1 MHDTVRQ
8 SIIKAGGFD
17 GMRFRLHFVVLFA
30 AAAVA
35 ILSIAM
41 RAADTLPAQLSDDAF
56 WKFIDTS
63 SESGGVFQ
71 SENFLSNE
79 TGFQAVIPALQQIA
93 KPGGVYMGVG
103 PEQNFTYIAGIR
115 PKIAFIIDIRR
126 QNMIE
131 HMIYKAVFEMSPDR
145 ADFVSRMFSLKRPAG
160 LTDKSTV
167 SELFNA
173 YDAAEPIGN
182 EAFEKNLQDIKD
194 LLVKKHKFGLTS
206 EDLAD
211 LTHVYTVFRTFGPEI
226 DYNSGSFRGGRGR
239 RGGMPNYLELM
250 EATDLKGQ
258 HRSYLANE
266 ENYRFLRELETKN
279 LIVPLTG
286 DFGGPKAIRAVG
298 RYLKDHG
305 ATVTAFYL
313 SNVEQYLFQGNG
325 NQNGGW
331 TNFYDNVGTLPLDE
345 SSTFIRSAG
354 GGVRGF
360 GGGGGGMRAPNVLA
374 SMQDTVTAAKAGQ
387 IQTYYDV
394 FTLSR

>member
-1 MHDTVRQ
+1 
-8 SIIKAGGFD
+8 
-17 GMRFRLHFVVLFA
+17 MRFRLHFAVLFV
-30 AAAVA
+30 AAAVT
-35 ILSIAM
+35 LSSIAV
-41 RAADTLPAQLSDDAF
+41 RAADTLPNQLPDDAF
-56 WKFIDTS
+56 WKFVENS
-63 SESGGVFQ
+63 SEAGGAFQ

-79 TGFQAVIPALQQIA
+79 TGFQAVIPALQQNT

-131 HMIYKAVFEMSPDR
+131 HLIYKAVFELSADR
-145 ADFVSRMFSLKRPAG
+145 AEFVSRMFSLKRPAG

-167 SELFNA
+167 DELFNA
-173 YDAAEPIGN
+173 FEAAEPISN

-194 LLVKKHKFGLTS
+194 LLLKKHKFGLTA
-206 EDLAD
+206 EDQAD

-239 RGGMPNYLELM
+239 RGGMPNYVDLM
-250 EATDLKGQ
+250 TATDLRGQ
-258 HRSYLANE
+258 KRSYLATE
-266 ENYRFLRELETKN
+266 DSYRVLRELESKN

-298 RYLKDHG
+298 QYVKDHG
-305 ATVTAFYL
+305 ATITAFYL

-325 NQNGGW
+325 NTNGGW
-331 TNFYDNVGTLPLDE
+331 TNFYDNVAALPLDE

-374 SMQDTVTAAKAGQ
+374 SMQETVAAVKAGK